1 MLTIVASKATTT
13 AEAAMP
19 DMASSSSRREAGVS
33 LGGGA
38 QAGAEAGAE
47 EGVGADTVIRVNTY
61 K

>member
-1 MLTIVASKATTT
+1 VLTIVASKATTT

-19 DMASSSSRREAGVS
+19 DMASSNSRREAGVS

-38 QAGAEAGAE
+38 EAGAL